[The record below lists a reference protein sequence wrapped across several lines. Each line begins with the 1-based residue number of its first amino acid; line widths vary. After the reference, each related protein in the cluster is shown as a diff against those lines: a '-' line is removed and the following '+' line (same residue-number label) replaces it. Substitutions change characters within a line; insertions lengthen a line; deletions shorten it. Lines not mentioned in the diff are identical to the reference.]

1 MQREKDNKKEDCC
14 KVIPQPVKAFIRCLR
29 FRRSS
34 SSSSSDMA
42 KAKPRQNEEKLED
55 SAIETST
62 RSIKLMGKRIRK
74 QPVSSGK
81 RGGVNNY
88 DM

>member
-1 MQREKDNKKEDCC
+1 MMQPEKDHKKDCC
-14 KVIPQPVKAFIRCLR
+14 NLMPQPVKAFIKCLR

-34 SSSSSDMA
+34 SSLDMA
-42 KAKPRQNEEKLED
+42 KAKPRNEEKVEV
-55 SAIETST
+55 SSIETTT
-62 RSIKLMGKRIRK
+62 RGLKLMGRRIRK

>member
-1 MQREKDNKKEDCC
+1 MQREKDNKKDCC
-14 KVIPQPVKAFIRCLR
+14 KVIPQPVKDFIRCLR

-34 SSSSSDMA
+34 SSSSDMA
-42 KAKPRQNEEKLED
+42 KTKPRKNEEKLED
-55 SAIETST
+55 SSIETTT
-62 RSIKLMGKRIRK
+62 RGIKLMGRRIRK